1 MSSCFGRVL
10 MVATLLLIA
19 PVGARAEQ
27 VLRIG
32 YLLSQNS
39 QLGAGA
45 KAFAD
50 EVKKRTGGKFR
61 VEQFPN
67 GEVGGE
73 VEMIQAVQSGQVDIA
88 LITNAPFTNII
99 PEFGVFDVPF
109 LFRNAHHAH
118 AVLDGPIGKEYLE
131 KFKSKDMVAL
141 AWGENGLRHLTNS
154 KRPIKEPQDLS
165 GLKLRVPQSDVMV
178 QGFQALGASAEPLAF
193 PLLYSALSTGK
204 FDGQENPIATIVS
217 AKYDRV
223 QKYLTLSGHI
233 YSWAAFI
240 ISKDVYDDLSPA
252 DRAAFVA
259 AAELGGAASRRYAAD
274 AEKSGVEKLRQGGME
289 VVAEIDRD
297 AFIAT
302 LKPAKAKFVEKFGAA
317 LIARIESTKYESAN

>member
-10 MVATLLLIA
+10 LVTTLLLIA

-39 QLGAGA
+39 QLGAGT
-45 KAFAD
+45 KAFAE

-67 GEVGGE
+67 GELGGE

-109 LFRNAHHAH
+109 LFRNAGHAH

-131 KFKSKDMVAL
+131 KFRSKDMVAL

-154 KRPIKEPQDLS
+154 KRPIKVPQDLA

-178 QGFQALGASAEPLAF
+178 QGFQALGAAAEPLAF
-193 PLLYSALSTGK
+193 PLLYSALATGK

-217 AKYDRV
+217 AKYDKV

-252 DRAAFVA
+252 ERATFVA

-274 AEKSGVEKLRQGGME
+274 AEKTGVEKLRQGGME
-289 VVAEIDRD
+289 VATNIDRD
-297 AFIAT
+297 VFIAA

-317 LIARIESTKYESAN
+317 IIDRIESTKEESAN